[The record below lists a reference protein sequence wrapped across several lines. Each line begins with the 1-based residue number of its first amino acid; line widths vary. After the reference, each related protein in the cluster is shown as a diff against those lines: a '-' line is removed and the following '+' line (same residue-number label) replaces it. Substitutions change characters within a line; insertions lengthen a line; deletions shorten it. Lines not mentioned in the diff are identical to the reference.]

1 MPLDKGGMD
10 RYNSIAFRSGC
21 SAAGSALGSGP
32 RGRGFKSRHSDQKS
46 RMCRRSGFF
55 FSRLSL
61 TALRLSFPGGR
72 ERSRTDAFGAN
83 HAAAVFPGGGCFPL
97 ADPRFMASVSA
108 GAFSLWSCIFLLYP
122 FKVLI
127 HFMNN
132 IHPSLFCAKNSPHFC
147 KCCNHFRIIENWRA
161 FHLSEISLCA

>member
-1 MPLDKGGMD
+1 MVRDQEAVGSNPVTRTKNPECAGVRDFSFPVFHPPL
-10 RYNSIAFRSGC
+10 SACLFPAAVSG
-21 SAAGSALGSGP
+21 AG
-32 RGRGFKSRHSDQKS
+32 
-46 RMCRRSGFF
+46 RMLLEQTMQQP
-55 FSRLSL
+55 FSR
-61 TALRLSFPGGR
+61 
-72 ERSRTDAFGAN
+72 
-83 HAAAVFPGGGCFPL
+83 GGGCFPL

-108 GAFSLWSCIFLLYP
+108 GTFSLWGCIFLLYP

-132 IHPSLFCAKNSPHFC
+132 IHPSLFCAKNGPHFC

>member
-1 MPLDKGGMD
+1 MLLEQTMQQP
-10 RYNSIAFRSGC
+10 
-21 SAAGSALGSGP
+21 
-32 RGRGFKSRHSDQKS
+32 
-46 RMCRRSGFF
+46 
-55 FSRLSL
+55 FSR
-61 TALRLSFPGGR
+61 G
-72 ERSRTDAFGAN
+72 D
-83 HAAAVFPGGGCFPL
+83 GCFPL

-108 GAFSLWSCIFLLYP
+108 GAFSLWGCIFLLYP

-132 IHPSLFCAKNSPHFC
+132 IHPSLFCAKNGPHFC